1 MSSFNSSEMEDQL
14 TMVFQGIMEEAM
26 SMLQAEEVV
35 AAAASSSTQGP
46 KRHRRYVNRN
56 HEATHFR
63 LRHDYF
69 VNTRAKVSYVED
81 SLTMHYA

>member
-46 KRHRRYVNRN
+46 KRHR
-56 HEATHFR
+56 
-63 LRHDYF
+63 
-69 VNTRAKVSYVED
+69 
-81 SLTMHYA
+81 